1 MTQDNHDHMIRTSAG
16 YVPGLIVAG
25 LGVLFLLSNLE
36 IVRIYSWWQLWPVV
50 LIGIGATKLVD
61 EPAHHQKA
69 SGAIMIVAGGLFLA
83 STFGWLP
90 WNVWDFWPVAIIGAG
105 VVMLIQRLGQIDER
119 SHWNVP
125 PPDTRTG
132 GLAIFSGFDRRISG
146 EYRGAEYVAV
156 FGGGKVNL
164 RRAEIAADAVVIHVT
179 AIFGGLEFE
188 VPDHWQVV
196 NDVVGIFGATD
207 DRTAQPSPET
217 PGLKRL
223 IVRGAA
229 IFGGV
234 SIKN

>member
-1 MTQDNHDHMIRTSAG
+1 MTQDNQDHIIRTSPG
-16 YVPGLIVAG
+16 IVPGLIVAG

-50 LIGIGATKLVD
+50 VIAIGATKLVD

-69 SGAIMIVAGGLFLA
+69 AGALMIVAGGFFLA

-90 WNVWDFWPVAIIGAG
+90 WSVWALWPLALIGAG
-105 VVMLIQRLGQIDER
+105 VVMLIRRVSQLDEQ
-119 SHWNVP
+119 SHWNVAS
-125 PPDTRTG
+125 PDTRTG
-132 GLAIFSGFDRRISG
+132 GFAIFSGFDRRIAG
-146 EYRGAEYVAV
+146 EYTGGEYIAF
-156 FGGGKVNL
+156 FGGGKINL
-164 RRAEIAADAVVIHVT
+164 FRAEIAADAAVIHVT
-179 AIFGGLEFE
+179 AFFGGLEFE
-188 VPDHWQVV
+188 VPGDWQVV
-196 NDVVGIFGATD
+196 NEVVGIFGATD
-207 DRTAQPSPET
+207 DQTAQPSPDT

>member
-1 MTQDNHDHMIRTSAG
+1 MTQDNHDQMIRTSAG

-50 LIGIGATKLVD
+50 VIGIGATKLVD
-61 EPAHHQKA
+61 DPSHHQKA
-69 SGAIMIVAGGLFLA
+69 AGAMMIVAGGFFLA

-90 WNVWDFWPVAIIGAG
+90 WNVWDFWPVALIGAG
-105 VVMLIQRLGQIDER
+105 VVMLVQRLGQIDER
-119 SHWNVP
+119 SRWNVP
-125 PPDTRTG
+125 PTDRRTG
-132 GLAIFSGFDRRISG
+132 GFALFSGFDRRIAG
-146 EYRGAEYVAV
+146 EYRGGEYTAI

-164 RRAEIAADAVVIHVT
+164 LRAEIAEDAVVVHVA

-207 DRTAQPSPET
+207 DQTAQPSPET

-223 IVRGAA
+223 ILRGAA